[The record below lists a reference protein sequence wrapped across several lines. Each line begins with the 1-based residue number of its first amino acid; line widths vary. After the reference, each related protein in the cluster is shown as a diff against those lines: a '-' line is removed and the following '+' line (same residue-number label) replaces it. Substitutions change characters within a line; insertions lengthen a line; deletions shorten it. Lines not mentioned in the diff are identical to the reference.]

1 VSKIGKVGSA
11 LKRAA
16 LYIPRK
22 IAARYRAHRAHQW
35 APMMKPYLSKIARID
50 MINAELDR
58 LNLKTNIIIA
68 DAEHIEN
75 EAIGPFRL
83 TVPIKPNWPTHDQK
97 LYFGEPI
104 LGFPKKPRSIKEL
117 LKRARKA
124 IKKNWAM
131 GPSTWRAAIKE
142 GLINWTRKK

>member
-1 VSKIGKVGSA
+1 MSKIGKVGSA

-22 IAARYRAHRAHQW
+22 IIRSYRNNTMGTR
-35 APMMKPYLSKIARID
+35 P
-50 MINAELDR
+50 N
-58 LNLKTNIIIA
+58 
-68 DAEHIEN
+68 
-75 EAIGPFRL
+75 
-83 TVPIKPNWPTHDQK
+83 PNWPTHDQK